1 MFVYISEAHAQD
13 VWPIS
18 SSRCHPSGKPVIINK
33 HQSNYDRVNAAMT
46 LVKDFELNWDVWY
59 DSYPDELFEKT
70 FSAWPGRFFVFNES
84 KMIFAN
90 STSNGGIFDIM
101 GLNDTLNNLVS
112 KHDGVKINNSFTSE
126 K

>member
-1 MFVYISEAHAQD
+1 
-13 VWPIS
+13 
-18 SSRCHPSGKPVIINK
+18 
-33 HQSNYDRVNAAMT
+33 MT
-46 LVKDFELNWDVWY
+46 RD
-59 DSYPDELFEKT
+59 
-70 FSAWPGRFFVFNES
+70 FVFNES